1 MRVGL
6 NRKHMPMHQ
15 TFLPSAKRIAA
26 VLDAAFSVGETL
38 HVLSFSRF
46 DGAFSNN
53 RPHMFK
59 LNPGPMIGTP
69 TGHVLEGLK

>member
-6 NRKHMPMHQ
+6 NRKHMPVYQ
-15 TFLPSAKRIAA
+15 TLLPSAKRIAA
-26 VLDAAFSVGETL
+26 GLGTAL

-53 RPHMFK
+53 RPFK
-59 LNPGPMIGTP
+59 LNPGPLIGTP
-69 TGHVLEGLK
+69 TGHVRLK